1 MTDTTRRA
9 ALLGASA
16 ALAAR
21 QGFGDTARADDLE
34 DTSNWPGVGP
44 AALPTAWR
52 WRRAQFRARAA
63 ADRDAIVFLGDSIIW
78 KWESLSSDLKS
89 LKTANRGLP
98 GDFTRGVLARLQE
111 DVLDLRPRATVV
123 LIGTNDL
130 TARSSPDN
138 VAANIRLIVAE
149 LTKGRPESPII
160 LCKLMPRRLQ
170 PGLFPQRILET
181 NALLD
186 VVAKDRPLVSICDT
200 FSPFATSNSGPKP
213 ELYPDGL
220 HPSAIVY
227 AEWRNLLMPIFR
239 TLRLVQA

>member
-1 MTDTTRRA
+1 MTDITRRD

-16 ALAAR
+16 GLAAW
-21 QGFGDTARADDLE
+21 QSLGDTARADSLE
-34 DTSNWPGVGP
+34 DTSKWPGVGP
-44 AALPTAWR
+44 AVLPTAWR
-52 WRRAQFRARAA
+52 WRRAQFQAREA

-78 KWESLSSDLKS
+78 KWEALSSDFPS

-98 GDFTRGVLARLQE
+98 GDITRGVLARLQE
-111 DVLDLRPRATVV
+111 DVLGLRPRATVI

-130 TARSSPDN
+130 SARSLPED
-138 VAANIRLIVAE
+138 VAANTRLIVRE
-149 LTKGRPESPII
+149 LSKAGPSSPII
-160 LCKLMPRRLQ
+160 LCKLMPRRRQ

-186 VVAKDRPLVSICDT
+186 TVAKGQPLVSICDT
-200 FSPFATSNSGPKP
+200 FSPFALPNFEAKP

-220 HPSAIVY
+220 HPNAIVY

-239 TLRLVQA
+239 SLGLVQA